1 MLIKLHVPSLNPGIQ
16 ATVARHDCSNTDQQR
31 TQQHAWFHQRTTF
44 KNYTVMTTIFIT
56 VVILALY
63 YYMYETYVRI
73 LRFGFSCR
81 RSPLLF

>member
-1 MLIKLHVPSLNPGIQ
+1 MTAKTLTSNGHNNMPGFIKEQHL
-16 ATVARHDCSNTDQQR
+16 R
-31 TQQHAWFHQRTTF
+31 T
-44 KNYTVMTTIFIT
+44 TVMTTIFIT
-56 VVILALY
+56 VLILALY